1 MSISEPVNEGFHFH
15 IMALAA
21 QVANPRRTE
30 IGSLLRQGE
39 SLCLAGHR
47 RKNA

>member
-1 MSISEPVNEGFHFH
+1 MSISEPVNEGLHFH

-21 QVANPRRTE
+21 LVANPRRTE

-39 SLCLAGHR
+39 SLCLEQQG
-47 RKNA
+47 K